1 VHIYAEG
8 ATEEASAELE
18 AELRGLVEE
27 IMESEGATAAAGA
40 SS

>member
-8 ATEEASAELE
+8 ATEESSAELE

-27 IMESEGATAAAGA
+27 IMGTEDAAATAGA